1 MGLRSAFVVLS
12 CVTALSF
19 GTLGCGSEPE
29 RRCTFDEPMYSV
41 EAVRTFSSTS
51 TTDALLITTCLGE
64 SCEAVRG
71 SAVLVS
77 PEPDR
82 DHANVRLVK
91 GAGDLYEL
99 TTTFRLKEGSPSVT
113 RVSVR
118 VRDGAKTLVEV
129 TGNLSWTTTYDQGC
143 HHRPTP
149 ETL

>member
-12 CVTALSF
+12 CVTAFSF

-29 RRCTFDEPMYSV
+29 RRCTFDEPLYSV
-41 EAVRTFSSTS
+41 EAVRSFSSTS
-51 TTDALLITTCLGE
+51 TTDNLIITTCLDE
-64 SCEAVRG
+64 SCEAVRA
-71 SAVLVS
+71 SAVQVS
-77 PEPDR
+77 PEPYG
-82 DHANVRLVK
+82 DHVNLRLVK
-91 GAGDLYEL
+91 RAGDRYEL

-129 TGNLSWTTTYDQGC
+129 TGNLSWTISYDQGG
-143 HHRPTP
+143 HYLPTP